1 MNMRLRASPLLAP
14 VWYHSYTACHSYSA
28 SQPSRERYITRPSH
42 RQFCLHYTTAKQNKQ
57 SDLLLSSSISFLV
70 GIFFRKNNTKPTT
83 TTMYASTITALLA
96 AALMAG
102 ASAAPAPK
110 DTRQISNRRAVSVRR
125 TRTVIGE
132 VNSGTGEQPLTVF
145 NNPDS
150 IGFGFVPQTIQ
161 ITLSGASCSLFTGRI
176 GNDANGNIACDLNT
190 HVADI
195 FFGDAPKDV
204 SDLGI
209 ECAFCSF

>member
-1 MNMRLRASPLLAP
+1 
-14 VWYHSYTACHSYSA
+14 
-28 SQPSRERYITRPSH
+28 
-42 RQFCLHYTTAKQNKQ
+42 
-57 SDLLLSSSISFLV
+57 
-70 GIFFRKNNTKPTT
+70 
-83 TTMYASTITALLA
+83 MYASTITVLLA

-102 ASAAPAPK
+102 ASVTPAPK
-110 DTRQISNRRAVSVRR
+110 DTRQISNRRAVSVRQ
-125 TRTVIGE
+125 TATVIGE
-132 VNSGTGEQPLTVF
+132 VDGGAGEQPLTIS

-150 IGFGFVPQTIQ
+150 IGFGFNPKTIQ

-204 SDLGI
+204 SNLTI
-209 ECAFCSF
+209 QCAFCSF